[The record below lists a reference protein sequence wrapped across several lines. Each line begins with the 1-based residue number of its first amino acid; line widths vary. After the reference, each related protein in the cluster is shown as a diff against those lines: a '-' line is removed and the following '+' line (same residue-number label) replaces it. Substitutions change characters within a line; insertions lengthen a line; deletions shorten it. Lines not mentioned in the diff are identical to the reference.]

1 MRERNPPCEIP
12 VKSVGASVCGTR
24 EGRERGNLE
33 RGGDEMNMLEREERQ
48 KARE

>member
-1 MRERNPPCEIP
+1 VWNARG
-12 VKSVGASVCGTR
+12 K
-24 EGRERGNLE
+24 RERGNLE